1 MPQLHVND
9 IDLFY
14 EITGQGQ
21 PVLFIH
27 GLGSS
32 HNDWERQTPF
42 FSRQYQVITFDL
54 RGHGQSQKPPGPY
67 TMSLF
72 ARDTAGLVNSLGAA
86 PVHVIGVSLG
96 GMIAFQLAVDHP
108 ELVQSLV
115 IVNTGPELIP
125 RTLNERWQVFMRF
138 AVVRLF
144 GMRKIGEVLGK
155 RLFPKVDQ
163 AAVRQLFVERWE
175 KNDPK
180 AYIASMQAIVGWS
193 VVDHLS
199 VIDMPTLIMA
209 GENDYTPVS
218 IKEDCVSKMPQAEL
232 AVIRNSGHATP
243 VDSTEKFNEVVASFL
258 QKQG

>member
-1 MPQLHVND
+1 MPQLHIND

-42 FSRQYQVITFDL
+42 FSNQYQVITFDL

-72 ARDTAGLVNSLGAA
+72 ARDAAGLIMSLGVA
-86 PVHVIGVSLG
+86 PVHVVGVSLG
-96 GMIAFQLAVDHP
+96 GMVAFQLAVDYP
-108 ELVQSLV
+108 ELIRSLV
-115 IVNTGPELIP
+115 IINTGPELIP
-125 RTLNERWQVFMRF
+125 RTLNERWQVLMRLS
-138 AVVRLF
+138 VVRLF

-155 RLFPKVDQ
+155 RLFPKADQ
-163 AAVRQLFVERWE
+163 ADLRQLFVERWE

-193 VVDHLS
+193 VINRLPDINL
-199 VIDMPTLIMA
+199 PTLVIA

-218 IKEDCVSKMPQAEL
+218 IKEDCVSRMPRAEL
-232 AVIRNSGHATP
+232 DVIEDSGHATP
-243 VDSTEKFNEVVASFL
+243 VDSTEKFNEKVFSFL
-258 QKQG
+258 HKQR